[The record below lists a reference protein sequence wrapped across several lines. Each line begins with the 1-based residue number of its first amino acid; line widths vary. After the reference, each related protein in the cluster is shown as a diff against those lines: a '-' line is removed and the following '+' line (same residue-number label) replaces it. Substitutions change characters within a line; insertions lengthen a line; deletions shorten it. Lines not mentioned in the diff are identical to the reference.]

1 MKANLNK
8 KIQTFGPNWNEKK
21 NQSLL
26 RTIILFF
33 KCKKVESLT
42 YPALESSSTGLG
54 ALSIFMASVRAI
66 GAQVTR
72 VTT

>member
-1 MKANLNK
+1 MKK
-8 KIQTFGPNWNEKK
+8 KKPTSPSDIF
-21 NQSLL
+21 
-26 RTIILFF
+26 LFF
-33 KCKKVESLT
+33 KYKKVESLT

-66 GAQVTR
+66 GAQVPR